1 MNDEDERPTALDQL
15 VSELNHTGKSQ
26 YFGLL
31 FPVTARLH
39 PHLYGM
45 LEVLTH
51 HAGTV
56 RNKVLNQLLEVG
68 IEATL
73 NALPDEL
80 CEDFQRQS
88 SQIQYEAMKKKV
100 PGFLERGEA

>member
-1 MNDEDERPTALDQL
+1 MI
-15 VSELNHTGKSQ
+15 
-26 YFGLL
+26 LL
-31 FPVTARLH
+31 MR
-39 PHLYGM
+39 
-45 LEVLTH
+45 
-51 HAGTV
+51 
-56 RNKVLNQLLEVG
+56 KVILNQLLEVG

-88 SQIQYEAMKKKV
+88 SQIEYEAMKKKV